1 MSGEPHIKFEHSP
14 ADSLADS
21 FVSTPNTAYPS
32 LFPNDTMDPSEVM
45 TPQSY
50 DDDSM
55 FGGSMH
61 EGSMAGTP
69 APDKKPVKKR
79 KSWGQQLPEPKTNL
93 PPRKRAKTEDEKE
106 QRRVER
112 VLRNRRAAQSSRER
126 KRQEVEALEAQ
137 KFAVEQTN
145 QDLMRRL
152 ADAEAK
158 NALLERQ
165 LEQMSGGMSVFHSS
179 SVASSPG
186 ASEQLRQ
193 TPRPSITLSQNLF
206 GLRDADPQPI
216 STQSLV
222 DSQIVQTV
230 NPASLSPEMGPVVD
244 STSNANSSDLTQ
256 HPAAMLCD
264 LPCQSEEARPWMDST
279 STASISQILA
289 ITLMI
294 NMGTK
299 AIWTFLQPL
308 NQILNSLT
316 TGSYLPPTSSIIS
329 LIIWLTTTTAS
340 LKTAT
345 SMSSST
351 KTTSLR
357 PRFSLRIRLL
367 RRLLAC
373 NPHLARP
380 LTDATMVVMRLASE
394 QQLRDCLSTVD
405 ASRLETRDSASVEAL
420 MTLLWAIRVIERE
433 IKLQTPKLDAA
444 AVDRQSGELD
454 NLFRLREQ
462 TRVSFIT
469 QHGGEMGMGG
479 HKQKSLDHWRTA
491 SKHDRP

>member
-1 MSGEPHIKFEHSP
+1 MSDSPHIKFEHSP
-14 ADSLADS
+14 VESLADS

-32 LFPNDTMDPSEVM
+32 LFPMNDTMDPSEVM

-69 APDKKPVKKR
+69 APEKKPVKKR

-137 KFAVEQTN
+137 KQAVEDTN
-145 QDLMRRL
+145 QDLLRRL

-158 NALLERQ
+158 NVLLERQ
-165 LEQMSGGMSVFHSS
+165 LKQMSGGMNAFHSS

-193 TPRPSITLSQNLF
+193 TPRPSLTFSQNLF
-206 GLRDADPQPI
+206 GPRDADLQPI
-216 STQSLV
+216 SPQSLV
-222 DSQIVQTV
+222 DSQVVQTV

-244 STSNANSSDLTQ
+244 STSNAISSDLTQ

-264 LPCQSEEARPWMDST
+264 LPCQSEERRPWMDST
-279 STASISQILA
+279 STASISQIMAL
-289 ITLMI
+289 TLMI
-294 NMGTK
+294 NMSME

-308 NQILNSLT
+308 HQILTSLT

-345 SMSSST
+345 STNSST
-351 KTTSLR
+351 KTTSLQ

-394 QQLRDCLSTVD
+394 QQLRDCLSTVE
-405 ASRLETRDSASVEAL
+405 ASRLETRDSASVATL

-433 IKLQTPKLDAA
+433 IKLEAPKLDAA
-444 AVDRQSGELD
+444 TVARQSGELD
-454 NLFRLREQ
+454 NMFRLGGEQ
-462 TRVSFIT
+462 RRVSFVS
-469 QHGGEMGMGG
+469 HGGDTDTGG
-479 HKQKSLDHWRTA
+479 HKKKSLDHWRTA
-491 SKHDRP
+491 FQ